1 MGNCSGI
8 FLTLGDSLSVCS
20 PTRPFFFSTEMSTSK
35 RKRDS
40 VDYKALFEESE
51 RKRMKAEQ
59 DRKQAEERAA
69 SAEKQGIRRLPE

>member
-1 MGNCSGI
+1 
-8 FLTLGDSLSVCS
+8 
-20 PTRPFFFSTEMSTSK
+20 MSTSK